1 MLNGLL
7 FVPESQR
14 GAFWSKCLL
23 PAFPFLSF
31 FFFWCLKCQQ
41 MRNNLYHLVSV
52 VISNGWK
59 GHNTADH
66 TGEQWTPHTSPLK
79 PFHLFTRIDWAKG
92 GGEEKKFQGFYMSSF
107 VFTRTP
113 CKISSSVNYGLDG
126 GSDSRIRY
134 SHIWTGR
141 TRGNAKSGSRITIR
155 PAKTW
160 AID

>member
-14 GAFWSKCLL
+14 RAFWSKCLL
-23 PAFPFLSF
+23 PAFPFLFF

-79 PFHLFTRIDWAKG
+79 PLHLFTCIDWAKEGG
-92 GGEEKKFQGFYMSSF
+92 GGEKVSGILHEQFRVHSHALRDFILGELRAWWRLRQQDQIQSHLD
-107 VFTRTP
+107 RTNEGEMP
-113 CKISSSVNYGLDG
+113 SLD
-126 GSDSRIRY
+126 RE
-134 SHIWTGR
+134 
-141 TRGNAKSGSRITIR
+141 
-155 PAKTW
+155 
-160 AID
+160 